1 MITFHLADSLPRH
14 VLEMIARETEA
25 LPGGQ
30 GKAESQRR
38 LQAWLD
44 SGYGACHL
52 RRSEIAA
59 VVEAQLLARDAVDY
73 RLIEWCVMP
82 NHVHV
87 LIEVE
92 PASELWRVVKNWK
105 GPTGLI
111 CNRLLGRSGEFWFR
125 EYHDRFMRDEAHY
138 RNAVSY
144 IRMNPVKAGLCN
156 HPADWMFGSAR
167 LRE

>member
-59 VVEAQLLARDAVDY
+59 VVEARAMANADKAVLFI
-73 RLIEWCVMP
+73 RRTPPIP
-82 NHVHV
+82 
-87 LIEVE
+87 
-92 PASELWRVVKNWK
+92 WRF
-105 GPTGLI
+105 T
-111 CNRLLGRSGEFWFR
+111 SG
-125 EYHDRFMRDEAHY
+125 
-138 RNAVSY
+138 
-144 IRMNPVKAGLCN
+144 C
-156 HPADWMFGSAR
+156 
-167 LRE
+167 